1 MNKMKCAY
9 KIGLTGIDVATVS
22 LQVTQ
27 ENVEEILAV
36 LRERKH
42 NGDGKI
48 KNLSETNGVVV
59 IGSHRFICGYE
70 NKGHTPYANIEIHS
84 ALQDGNNLTNM
95 QIKDLLKK
103 YDMVAGL
110 LAREYGILLAQEQ
123 KETARFSRLEL
134 NITVVTEYSFLT
146 YFRLFKLLSYVI
158 LKKGGT
164 VNLTGT
170 VDNLRKAYEYETIK
184 CDRSTYGIRIYNK
197 GSEISKKL
205 NCLPPTANLLRV
217 EFLYKKAQTIK
228 TDFGD
233 ISIVQYTDEMIK
245 RAFLSRFTKYMDK
258 VNAYIHEKLLLAPD
272 YIGSCDTVPNIIQ
285 RHCNNGIITD
295 HAAILGEFSYF
306 ENYYGMPLLFDVK
319 DLKCA
324 VKRLYDNK
332 ILTTGYTLEQHIH
345 SFDYAINNLEYGQ
358 STLINQY
365 TYAEEILY
373 KLYHPSECEIV
384 LDR

>member
-1 MNKMKCAY
+1 MKCAY
-9 KIGLTGIDVATVS
+9 RIGLTGIDVATIS
-22 LQVTQ
+22 LQVTK
-27 ENVEEILAV
+27 ENVEEILPV

-48 KNLSETNGVVV
+48 KNLSETNGVVT
-59 IGSHRFICGYE
+59 IGSHRFVCGFE

-95 QIKDLLKK
+95 QIKDLLEK

-134 NITVVTEYSFLT
+134 NITFVTEYSFLT
-146 YFRLFKLLSYVI
+146 YFRFFKLLSYVI

-197 GSEISKKL
+197 GREISKKL

-217 EFLYKKAQTIK
+217 EFFYKKAQTIK

-245 RAFLSRFTKYMDK
+245 RAFLSRFTTYMDK
-258 VNAYIHEKLLLAPD
+258 VNAYIHEKLMLAPD
-272 YIGSCDTVPNIIQ
+272 CIGSCDTVPNIIQ

-295 HAAILGEFSYF
+295 HAAILGEFAYY

-324 VKRLYDNK
+324 VKRLYDNRG
-332 ILTTGYTLEQHIH
+332 LTTGYTLEQHIR
-345 SFDYAINNLEYGQ
+345 SFDSAIHNLEYGQ

-373 KLYHPSECEIV
+373 KLYHPSECEII

>member
-1 MNKMKCAY
+1 MKCAY

>member
-9 KIGLTGIDVATVS
+9 RIGLTGIDVATIS
-22 LQVTQ
+22 LQVTK
-27 ENVEEILAV
+27 ENVEEILPV

-48 KNLSETNGVVV
+48 KNLSETNGVVT
-59 IGSHRFICGYE
+59 IGSHRFVCGFE

-95 QIKDLLKK
+95 QIKDLLEK

-134 NITVVTEYSFLT
+134 NITFVTEYSFLT
-146 YFRLFKLLSYVI
+146 YFRFFKLLSYVI

-197 GSEISKKL
+197 GREISKKL

-217 EFLYKKAQTIK
+217 EFFYKKAQTIK

-245 RAFLSRFTKYMDK
+245 RAFLSRFTTYMDK
-258 VNAYIHEKLLLAPD
+258 VNAYIHEKLMLAPD
-272 YIGSCDTVPNIIQ
+272 CIGSCDTVPNIIQ

-295 HAAILGEFSYF
+295 HAAILGEFAYY

-324 VKRLYDNK
+324 VKRLYDNRG
-332 ILTTGYTLEQHIH
+332 LTTGYTLEQHIR
-345 SFDYAINNLEYGQ
+345 SFDSAIHNLEYGQ

-373 KLYHPSECEIV
+373 KLYHPSECEII

>member
-1 MNKMKCAY
+1 MKCAY

-245 RAFLSRFTKYMDK
+245 RALLSRFTKYMDK

>member
-1 MNKMKCAY
+1 MKCAY
-9 KIGLTGIDVATVS
+9 KIGLTGIDVATIS
-22 LQVTQ
+22 LQVTK
-27 ENVEEILAV
+27 ENVEEILPV

-42 NGDGKI
+42 DGDERI
-48 KNLSETNGVVV
+48 KNLSDTNGVVV
-59 IGSHRFICGYE
+59 IGSHRFVCGFE

-95 QIKDLLKK
+95 QIKDLLEK

-134 NITVVTEYSFLT
+134 NITFVTEYSFLT
-146 YFRLFKLLSYVI
+146 YFRFFKLLSYVI

-197 GSEISKKL
+197 GREISKKL
-205 NCLPPTANLLRV
+205 NCLTPTANLLRV
-217 EFLYKKAQTIK
+217 EFLYKKTQTIK

-245 RAFLSRFTKYMDK
+245 RAFLFRFARYMDK

-272 YIGSCDTVPNIIQ
+272 CIGSCDTVPNIIQ

-295 HAAILGEFSYF
+295 HAAILGEFSYY

-345 SFDYAINNLEYGQ
+345 SFDYAIHNLEYGQ
-358 STLINQY
+358 SALVNQY

-373 KLYHPSECEIV
+373 KMYHPCECEVV